1 MGQTTEIGAASVE
14 TVESF
19 YDRLAAD
26 YDAMTTFEKRF
37 VQEEPFFKL
46 LVQRHRIASALDAGS
61 GTGFHSIV
69 LARLGVAVTAVDLS
83 SRMLEE
89 LKKHALESGLNV
101 RTVQT
106 GFAELPMQAPG
117 PYDA

>member
-46 LVQRHRIASALDAGS
+46 LAQRHRIASALDAGS

-69 LARLGVAVTAVDLS
+69 LARLGVAVTAVDIS
-83 SRMLEE
+83 SRMLDE
-89 LKKHALESGLNV
+89 LSRHTRQLGLGI
-101 RTVQT
+101 R
-106 GFAELPMQAPG
+106 
-117 PYDA
+117 